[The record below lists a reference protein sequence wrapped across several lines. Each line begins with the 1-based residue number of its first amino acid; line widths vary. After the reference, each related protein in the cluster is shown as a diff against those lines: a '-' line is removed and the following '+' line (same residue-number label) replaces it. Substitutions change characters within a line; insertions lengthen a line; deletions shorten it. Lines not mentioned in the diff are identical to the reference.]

1 MVTPDVQKAI
11 QDARDEINIA
21 EEMDQI
27 NFYSRPATSI
37 RGPHMVQQMGVK
49 DQLKAVRTF
58 SLIDKCLPIA
68 DWNDPMGNT
77 ESLSQPAS
85 VGQV

>member
-1 MVTPDVQKAI
+1 
-11 QDARDEINIA
+11 
-21 EEMDQI
+21 
-27 NFYSRPATSI
+27 
-37 RGPHMVQQMGVK
+37 MVQQMVK

-68 DWNDPMGNT
+68 DWNDLMGNT